1 MRQTRS
7 LYSDKQGQR
16 GFQEDGGLDRNM
28 ATMELS
34 PVVGIGGSMEDGASK
49 EGATARAFGKKHV
62 HTDLKVA
69 CQVQPQRSYR
79 NGVFVVSEHGA
90 RAKWPVCVK

>member
-1 MRQTRS
+1 
-7 LYSDKQGQR
+7 
-16 GFQEDGGLDRNM
+16 
-28 ATMELS
+28 MELS
-34 PVVGIGGSMEDGASK
+34 PVVGIEGSIEDGASK